1 MKGRPR
7 PGAICKLKD
16 LRPPAAPSNDWE
28 LPVVYEGRT
37 DREGTCRTG
46 RFPAGTYFFSA
57 AMEGG
62 ASLKRTVVLENG
74 VETAQDLAFSRR
86 LLEAE
91 AGAEG

>member
-1 MKGRPR
+1 
-7 PGAICKLKD
+7 
-16 LRPPAAPSNDWE
+16 
-28 LPVVYEGRT
+28 
-37 DREGTCRTG
+37 
-46 RFPAGTYFFSA
+46 
-57 AMEGG
+57 MEGG